1 MECAIHQAKKEGL
14 NNFSELVSHVLVPP
28 AMDALLSS
36 PDNRVQGYLAAGH
49 VCAIM
54 GWNEYEPI
62 AKKYNVPIVPTGFE
76 PLDILNGILAVVTQL
91 EKNEAL
97 VENQYARA
105 VKREGNI
112 PAQNIVNEVFEV
124 YDQKWRGIGTIP
136 ASGLKIR
143 EDYAKYDA
151 TLKFN
156 VGNIKTE
163 EPEQCISGVILQGI
177 KKPNECP
184 AFGKECTPENPLGA
198 TMVSSEGACAAYYKY
213 NRITR

>member
-1 MECAIHQAKKEGL
+1 MAIHQAKKEGL

-184 AFGKECTPENPLGA
+184 AFG
-198 TMVSSEGACAAYYKY
+198 
-213 NRITR
+213 